1 MSGILVLAEHRKGNI
16 QDVTWE
22 MLSKAC
28 ELATISGNE
37 LTAAVLG
44 SNIKGLAEK
53 LASRV
58 KNVRL
63 MDDARLADY
72 NSEIYVQAMAS
83 LINEVKP
90 VLTLIGHTA
99 FGMDLA
105 PRLAAHL
112 NLPLSTACIDLK
124 LSEGKLTAVRQ
135 MYDGKVNADIAY
147 VSSSSYMATVR
158 PGSFPSEGPAVAGG
172 EIKEVAVTLKEAG
185 KIKFIE
191 SVEAALGGIDITQAD
206 ILVSV
211 GNGIGDKKNIPLVE
225 ELAAVLGARLS
236 CSRPIVDKKWLPKEH
251 QVGSSGKTVKP
262 KVYLAI
268 GISGSFQ
275 HLMGLKGGTIIAI
288 NKDPK
293 APIFRVADYGII
305 GDLFQIVPVLKEK
318 ARALRKP

>member
-22 MLSKAC
+22 MLSKAS
-28 ELATISGNE
+28 ELAANSGDE
-37 LTAAVLG
+37 LAAAILG

-58 KNVRL
+58 KSVL
-63 MDDARLADY
+63 VMDDPRLANY
-72 NSEIYVQAMAS
+72 NSEVYCQALSS
-83 LINEVKP
+83 LINDQKP
-90 VLTLIGHTA
+90 LLTLIGHTTS
-99 FGMDLA
+99 GMDLA
-105 PRLAAHL
+105 PGLAARL

-135 MYDGKVNADIAY
+135 MYDGKVNADIVY
-147 VSSSSYMATVR
+147 VSSSGYMATVR
-158 PGSFPSEGPAVAGG
+158 PGSFPAEGPDAAGG
-172 EIKEVAVTLKEAG
+172 EVKEVVVNLKDDG

-191 SVEAALGGIDITQAD
+191 SIEAALGGVDITQAD

-211 GNGIGDKKNIPLVE
+211 GNGIGDKKNIPIVE
-225 ELAAVLGARLS
+225 ELATILGGRLS

-293 APIFRVADYGII
+293 APIFRVADYGIV

-318 ARALRKP
+318 ARELRK

>member
-16 QDVTWE
+16 LDVTWE
-22 MLSKAC
+22 ILSKAI
-28 ELATISGNE
+28 ELSSISGNE
-37 LTAAVLG
+37 LTVAILG
-44 SNIKGLAEK
+44 SNIKSLAEK

-58 KNVRL
+58 KIVWL
-63 MDDARLADY
+63 VDDARLANY
-72 NSEIYVQAMAS
+72 NSEIYCQVLES
-83 LINEVKP
+83 LINEKNP

-105 PRLAAHL
+105 PRLATRL
-112 NLPLSTACIDLK
+112 NLPLSTACIELK
-124 LSEGKLTAVRQ
+124 LNEGKLTTVRQ

-147 VSSSSYMATVR
+147 AGSSGYVATVR
-158 PGSFPSEGPAVAGG
+158 PGSFTAEGPAVAGG
-172 EIKEVAVTLKEAG
+172 EIKEVAVTLKDAE

-211 GNGIGDKKNIPLVE
+211 GNGIGDKKNIPMME
-225 ELAAVLGARLS
+225 ELATILGARLS

-293 APIFRVADYGII
+293 APIFRVADYGIV
-305 GDLFQIVPVLKEK
+305 GDLFQVVPVLKEK
-318 ARALRKP
+318 ARGLRKP